1 MNLRGVSFD
10 WQDPEMEG
18 RQIGFIAQETMDVI
32 PEVVSGTEQMN
43 YSMQYGPI
51 TAVLVEAVKGGFEE
65 AGQTMPQ
72 ALASNIRR
80 VEKAGI
86 EWVRKIKE
94 TGLALNNKLLDA
106 LEVPKASASK
116 GRPKAEEKPEPAKT
130 PTDLR
135 GDTLEGA
142 KHMLRALLAGKNK
155 VCSTAI
161 IDKYENA
168 LTECLALLSAK

>member
-1 MNLRGVSFD
+1 MSQKTELEIKSAALVHVVDVARTYASAGAALTMAAMD
-10 WQDPEMEG
+10 ALL
-18 RQIGFIAQETMDVI
+18 IGCHVEDV
-32 PEVVSGTEQMN
+32 
-43 YSMQYGPI
+43 
-51 TAVLVEAVKGGFEE
+51 VEAVKGGFEE

-80 VEKAGI
+80 VHAAGP
-86 EWVRKIKE
+86 EWIQRIKE

-116 GRPKAEEKPEPAKT
+116 GRPKAEEKAEPKT
-130 PTDLR
+130 PADLR

-142 KHMLRALLAGKNK
+142 KHMLRALLAGKAK

-161 IDKYENA
+161 LDKYENC